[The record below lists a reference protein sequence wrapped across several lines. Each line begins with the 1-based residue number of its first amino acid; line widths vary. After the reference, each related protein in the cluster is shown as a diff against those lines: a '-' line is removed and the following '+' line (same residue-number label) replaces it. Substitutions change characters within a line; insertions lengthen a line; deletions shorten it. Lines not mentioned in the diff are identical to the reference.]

1 MANPFP
7 SLPPALPPVVGSSPE
22 ALLSADQGASCPPP
36 ATASTFDSRSTAIAL
51 SERYQLQILGYS
63 ERDISDTEKALHDRA
78 ITPRMDQVLEVLKK
92 RVDITATFAAITQ
105 AISDTPGIKAKVS
118 MAREVMEF
126 ANSINEV
133 ALSEINKHYASAWPD
148 KQKVA
153 EIVSHWPESLKESA
167 TYIRYYWPVL
177 TVGMNTKELLFNFN
191 AANPEIVRPYHAY
204 NPDVHCRIRDDI
216 PFSIEISDLEDIEK
230 FSQEEF
236 QEFFGEYSQ
245 QIQDLVKNYPA
256 DAKIKKG
263 MYLDF
268 LVFFRL
274 VNDIWLDALSAGN
287 TRAMDRVSHLMV
299 SSTHWLHSTTDYHY
313 LDSYRDS
320 LCARLTNAN
329 SLNHEDLSAFAFQL
343 VTRPRIWQENY
354 KDIFR
359 QLLSH
364 VFSSQES
371 RLMKHFDNWG
381 ADPDSR
387 LKVSRWAES
396 ELIPDTARTLHFLK
410 DIAQYID
417 ERKDRSS
424 TWMTSPLQSIK
435 NGDYFEKGT
444 GQLQSPILAKDLSN
458 SFPLEETR
466 EVLADFFRGKASQ
479 KP

>member
-7 SLPPALPPVVGSSPE
+7 SLPHALPPAVGSSSE
-22 ALLSADQGASCPPP
+22 ALLSADQNTSCPPT
-36 ATASTFDSRSTAIAL
+36 AKASTFDSRSTAIAL
-51 SERYQLQILGYS
+51 PERYQLQILGYS
-63 ERDISDTEKALHDRA
+63 EQDISGVVKELHDRA
-78 ITPRMDQVLEVLKK
+78 ITPRMDQILEMLAKK
-92 RVDITATFAAITQ
+92 RVDITTTFAAITQ

-126 ANSINEV
+126 ANSIEEG
-133 ALSEINKHYASAWPD
+133 ALSEIQKHYTSAWPD

-177 TVGMNTKELLFNFN
+177 TVGMNTRELLFNFN
-191 AANPEIVRPYHAY
+191 AANSDIVCSYHVDD
-204 NPDVHCRIRDDI
+204 PDVNCRIRDDI
-216 PFSIEISDLEDIEK
+216 PFSIEVTDLKDMKK

-236 QEFFGEYSQ
+236 QEFFGEYAQ

-256 DAKIKKG
+256 NAKSIKNG

-274 VNDIWLDALSAGN
+274 VSDIWLDALSAGN

-313 LDSYRDS
+313 LERYRDS
-320 LCARLTNAN
+320 LHNQLMNAH
-329 SLNHEDLSAFAFQL
+329 SLNHEDLSALAFQL
-343 VTRPRIWQENY
+343 LTRPRIWQENY

-364 VFSSQES
+364 IFSSQES
-371 RLMKHFDNWG
+371 KLMKHFDNWG

-387 LKVSRWAES
+387 LNVSRWAES
-396 ELIPDTARTLHFLK
+396 ELIPNTARTLHFLK

-424 TWMTSPLQSIK
+424 TWMTSSLESIK
-435 NGDYFEKGT
+435 NGNYFREGYRAAAATHPGKG
-444 GQLQSPILAKDLSN
+444 S
-458 SFPLEETR
+458 E
-466 EVLADFFRGKASQ
+466 
-479 KP
+479 